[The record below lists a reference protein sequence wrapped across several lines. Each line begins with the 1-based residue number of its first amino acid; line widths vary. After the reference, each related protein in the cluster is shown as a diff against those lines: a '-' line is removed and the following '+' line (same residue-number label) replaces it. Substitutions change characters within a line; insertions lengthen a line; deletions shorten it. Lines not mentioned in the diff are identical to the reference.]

1 MTPCQIRPIHTL
13 YVCGYSVFVP
23 PPFRRVCTS
32 SPITTTALVESP
44 LDMSIRSTP
53 ATPERA
59 GRSESLD
66 EIGSL
71 FGFALDLG
79 DATWSRLAGSPIL
92 RSSSAALIGESS
104 LDSICEDS
112 FMEMS
117 HGPSSSV
124 LVPPPTSTRTL
135 ESFVHLEMLPS
146 QDDDTFALASFWRHD
161 DHTSEVAIDR
171 REGNGMRVNLDPVWP
186 QALYFDNI
194 EWVPVSNGGHRFL
207 LQTGDGGTVGYIE
220 AAEHVRGELHR
231 IVVVH
236 GARSLEF
243 LTPAGHARKLRGI
256 VNGSSN
262 DEFYL
267 PIEEVVVGN
276 ALRRCPVC
284 VSEGN
289 RAREAFANAERVW
302 MEALDAL
309 TEISE
314 LALIGIR
321 KHNELELS

>member
-1 MTPCQIRPIHTL
+1 M
-13 YVCGYSVFVP
+13 FVSS
-23 PPFRRVCTS
+23 RV
-32 SPITTTALVESP
+32 TTTALVESP
-44 LDMSIRSTP
+44 LEMSIRSTP

-59 GRSESLD
+59 GRPESLD

-92 RSSSAALIGESS
+92 RSSSAALIGEGS

-112 FMEMS
+112 FMDVS
-117 HGPSSSV
+117 HGSSSSV
-124 LVPPPTSTRTL
+124 LAPPLTTTRAL
-135 ESFVHLEMLPS
+135 ESFVHLEVLPS
-146 QDDDTFALASFWRHD
+146 QDDDRFALASFWRHD
-161 DHTSEVAIDR
+161 DHTSEVAIDGR
-171 REGNGMRVNLDPVWP
+171 GGDGMRVNLDPVWP
-186 QALYFDNI
+186 QALHFDSI
-194 EWVPVSNGGHRFL
+194 EWVPVSNGAHRFL
-207 LQTGDGGTVGYIE
+207 LQTGGGGTAGYIE
-220 AAEHVRGELHR
+220 AAERVRGELHR
-231 IVVVH
+231 IVVVN

-276 ALRRCPVC
+276 ALRRSPVC

-289 RAREAFANAERVW
+289 RAHGAFANAERVW
-302 MEALDAL
+302 MGALDAL